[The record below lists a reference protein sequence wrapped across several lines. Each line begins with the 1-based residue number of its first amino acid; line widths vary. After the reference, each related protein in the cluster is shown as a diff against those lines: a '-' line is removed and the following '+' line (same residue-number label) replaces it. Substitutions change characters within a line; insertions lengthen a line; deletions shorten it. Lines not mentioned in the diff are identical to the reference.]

1 MLSKTRTG
9 KHLILHL
16 HSITSSGVP
25 FSKAEYSVFKYG
37 SRKISLKMGKEL
49 GKSLAGFLTEFNC
62 SEMQDIILYSSPYD
76 SIPTSSL
83 YLTEHCYEHIRN
95 ATPFN
100 CRMGKVNRLNTY
112 AENYG
117 AMSAVERFALI
128 SRDTYSFKEIP
139 DPNDLLLFVDD
150 VSITGTH
157 QKVIENLLDIH
168 NMPNKCLF
176 VYYGK
181 LTDNSPPQ
189 IEAELNS
196 SSVNGYLSLA
206 ELVLSG
212 DYVPTTRAIKYILSF
227 GSVDLALFFG
237 LINKRCPSF
246 FSELL
251 MLASANKY
259 DKIAAYSGNIK
270 AIADMVRNQSD
281 QVLT

>member
-1 MLSKTRTG
+1 
-9 KHLILHL
+9 
-16 HSITSSGVP
+16 
-25 FSKAEYSVFKYG
+25 
-37 SRKISLKMGKEL
+37 MGKEL
-49 GKSLAGFLTEFNC
+49 GNSLAGFLREFNC

-76 SIPTSSL
+76 AIPTSSL
-83 YLTEHCYEHIRN
+83 YLTEHCYEYIRN
-95 ATPFN
+95 ATPYK
-100 CRMGKVNRLNTY
+100 CRMGKINRLNTY
-112 AENYG
+112 SENYG
-117 AMSAVERFALI
+117 AMSAEERFALI

-139 DPNDLLLFVDD
+139 DTNHLLLFVDD

-157 QKVIENLLDIH
+157 QKVIENLLEIH

-181 LTDNSPPQ
+181 LTDNCPPQ

-196 SSVNGYLSLA
+196 SSVNDCLSLA

-227 GSVDLALFFG
+227 NSDDLALFIG
-237 LINKRCPSF
+237 LINKTCHSF

-251 MLASANKY
+251 MLALANKY

-270 AIADMVRNQSD
+270 SIADMVRNQSD
-281 QVLT
+281 LVHT